1 MGNIVKNNIFYT
13 ERADKGA
20 IAVYSTAAGV
30 LTSDYNAVVDRFS
43 TNGGTSVTSTLAQ
56 WRAFGYDTHS
66 FVSTAAALF
75 VDPAAKRLPAGGGLA
90 RHRHRA
96 PTWART
102 WWRTSTGPRGPQRL
116 AYDIGCY
123 EMP

>member
-1 MGNIVKNNIFYT
+1 V
-13 ERADKGA
+13 DKGA

-30 LTSDYNAVVDRFS
+30 LTSDYNAVVNRFS

-56 WRAFGYDTHS
+56 WQALGYDTHS
-66 FVSTAAALF
+66 FVSTASALF
-75 VDPAAKRLPAGGGLA
+75 MDPANDDYRLAVGSPALDTGVNLSPDVVADILETA
-90 RHRHRA
+90 R
-96 PTWART
+96 
-102 WWRTSTGPRGPQRL
+102 PQRT